1 MLELSV
7 YAIKFKI
14 CSDVIDWAISLERK
28 DKQKLQLLLAL
39 IKGARKS
46 DKELSKIT
54 GTTRSTVTR
63 RRRQLEVEGYIREY
77 TVLPDFTKI
86 GYSILAFTFLTLKTL
101 ETDWREKQMDWFKK
115 HPFILF
121 AADGEGLA
129 TNILMSLHKDYTDF
143 SNYISTLRADTHEF
157 YENIEF
163 FVVDLVK
170 KENTYLP
177 FSLTRLDPKFT
188 DSSNQKS

>member
-1 MLELSV
+1 MV
-7 YAIKFKI
+7 
-14 CSDVIDWAISLERK
+14 RK
-28 DKQKLQLLLAL
+28 NEQKLQLLYTL

-63 RRRQLEVEGYIREY
+63 TRRQLEIEGYIREY

-101 ETDWREKQMDWFKK
+101 ETDWREKQMDWFKR

-129 TNILMSLHKDYTDF
+129 TNILMTLHKDYTDF
-143 SNYISTLRADTHEF
+143 SDYISGLRADTYEF

-170 KENTYLP
+170 KKNTYLP
-177 FSLTRLDPKFT
+177 FSLARLDPDFMD
-188 DSSNQKS
+188 DSNKTS